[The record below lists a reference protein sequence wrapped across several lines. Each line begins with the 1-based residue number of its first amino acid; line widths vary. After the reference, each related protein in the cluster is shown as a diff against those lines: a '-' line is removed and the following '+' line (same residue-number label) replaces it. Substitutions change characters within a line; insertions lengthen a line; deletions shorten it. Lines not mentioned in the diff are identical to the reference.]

1 MCQRT
6 ARVGADVDRDPGVV
20 RGTHG
25 VVAALVQLPHVGRP
39 ARELGLTTRREA
51 GEGGDVDQCRDD
63 RDPALGEE
71 RDGVLGEAGGVLD
84 AVDARFHQVGERL
97 LGEAV
102 RGDAGA
108 EPVRLGDGRLDLA
121 ARPAGGEVP
130 GVAVDPVPHQLD
142 PAVPAP
148 GLPGHVRDEVAGLDL
163 VGEVADVAA
172 GPGDV
177 PAGPDDLRQVLP
189 VVGPPGVGGRSG
201 VPDQQRSG
209 LPVGDGLLLGGRRVD
224 RAVLVQA
231 HMAVRV
237 DQAGQ
242 RPAGDRHR
250 AVGAG
255 RPLVGDPPFHG
266 PQFVPHLVRADEHP
280 ALHPQHPL
288 FLLITHMRH
297 CTRPSVGC

>member
-1 MCQRT
+1 M
-6 ARVGADVDRDPGVV
+6 
-20 RGTHG
+20 
-25 VVAALVQLPHVGRP
+25 
-39 ARELGLTTRREA
+39 
-51 GEGGDVDQCRDD
+51 
-63 RDPALGEE
+63 
-71 RDGVLGEAGGVLD
+71 LD
-84 AVDARFHQVGERL
+84 TVDARLHEIGERL

-121 ARPAGGEVP
+121 ARPAGGQVP

-148 GLPGHVRDEVAGLDL
+148 GLPGHVRDEVAGFDL
-163 VGEVADVAA
+163 MGVVADVAA

-177 PAGPDDLRQVLP
+177 AVGPDDLRQVLA
-189 VVGPPGVGGRSG
+189 VVDPPGVGGRSR

-209 LPVGDGLLLGGRRVD
+209 LPVGERLLLGGRRVD
-224 RAVLVQA
+224 RAVPVQA

-237 DQAGQ
+237 DQSGQ
-242 RPAGDRHR
+242 RPPPDRHR

-255 RPLVGDPPFHG
+255 RPLIGDPPAHG
-266 PQFVPHLVRADEHP
+266 PQFFPHLARADEYP

-288 FLLITHMRH
+288 LLLITHTRH
-297 CTRPSVGC
+297 CTRPSVGCWGPWTFPPPARKAGTFHRRLPMDPRTNPKRAPP